1 MILNTKSLL
10 TNPSNLKIF
19 FGEYSGFQRYDFYK
33 YSFAKRIEEQ
43 MRNAFWNPNE
53 ISLVSDRI
61 KFTEL
66 PKHIQQIITLNLLF
80 QTLMD
85 SGQGRG
91 IESSLLEIV
100 TSPEFE
106 GVFKT
111 LGYFEYIHSL
121 SYSHILREVFPDAT
135 EVFDSIDQNDY
146 IKHRIDKEVA
156 AYQKLKNINDIE
168 NEEEKKKLVLELL
181 IRIFFLEGIKFY
193 VSFLVT
199 YTINNS
205 YNNKIQGI
213 TRIIKL
219 INFDEDKHVAVGSGT
234 LNILKKNPEEG
245 FSELIKSS
253 WYETKV
259 QEICDEVVSSEIG
272 WGKYLLSHGPIP
284 SLTIGII
291 ENFVKFYA
299 NLRLQALGF
308 DPTYQAEKSDIV
320 SWFETYKNIDLDN
333 VAQQEGEGLAY
344 QIGILQNDIP
354 EGKINFTE
362 GLL

>member
-1 MILNTKSLL
+1 MILNTTKLV
-10 TNPSNLKIF
+10 THPSNIKIF
-19 FGEYSGFQRYDFYK
+19 LGEYSGFQRYDFYK

-43 MRNAFWNPNE
+43 MRNAFWNPSE

-61 KFTEL
+61 KFPEL
-66 PKHIQQIITLNLLF
+66 PKHIQLIVISNLLF

-91 IESSLLEIV
+91 IESALLEVI

-106 GVFKT
+106 AVFKT
-111 LGYFEYIHSL
+111 LGYFEFIHSL
-121 SYSHILREVFPDAT
+121 SYSHILREVFPNAS
-135 EVFDSIDQNDY
+135 EIFDSIEQMDE
-146 IKHRIDKEVA
+146 IKHRIDKEIQ
-156 AYQKLKNINDIE
+156 AYQKIKDINSIE
-168 NEEEKKKLVLELL
+168 SVDEKKKAIVELL

-213 TRIIKL
+213 SRIIKL

-234 LNILKKNPEEG
+234 LNILKKNTDEG
-245 FSELIKSS
+245 FVDIMKST
-253 WYETKV
+253 WYSDKV
-259 QEICDEVVSSEIG
+259 YEICDEVVNSEIS
-272 WGKYLLSHGPIP
+272 WGKYLLSFGPIP
-284 SLTIGII
+284 SLTIGVID
-291 ENFVKFYA
+291 NFVKYYA
-299 NLRLQALGF
+299 NQRLQALGF
-308 DPTYQAEKSDIV
+308 KEKYQAEKSDTV

-344 QIGILQNDIP
+344 QIGILKNDIP
-354 EGKINFTE
+354 EGKINFLE
-362 GLL
+362 DFE